1 MKNLFDLYCI
11 DIPINDVKTNSK
23 EVIENDL
30 FVCIKGLNADRHK
43 YIEEAIKNGANSL
56 VVSKGKKYSVPYVKV
71 KNTNKELI
79 NIVNNIYSGAKKIS
93 LIAITGTDGKTTTAS
108 ILRDLLGKDICGYIG
123 TNGINGKEMK

>member
-30 FVCIKGLNADRHK
+30 FVCIKGLNVDRHK

-56 VVSKGKKYSVPYVKV
+56 IVSKGKKYSVPYVKV
-71 KNTNKELI
+71 KNTNK
-79 NIVNNIYSGAKKIS
+79 
-93 LIAITGTDGKTTTAS
+93 
-108 ILRDLLGKDICGYIG
+108 
-123 TNGINGKEMK
+123 